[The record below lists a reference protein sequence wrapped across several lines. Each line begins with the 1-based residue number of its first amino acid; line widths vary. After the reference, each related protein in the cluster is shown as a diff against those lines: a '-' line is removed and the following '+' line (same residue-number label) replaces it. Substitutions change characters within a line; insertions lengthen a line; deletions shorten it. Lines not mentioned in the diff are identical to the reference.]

1 MSASSQERELWTWVD
16 SRTGQCVSLSS
27 TATRE
32 QAERQLEGWLARD
45 ARGKRPDL
53 HELMPFVVVARLDW
67 GNR

>member
-1 MSASSQERELWTWVD
+1 MSDTERELWTWMD
-16 SRTGQCVSLSS
+16 SRTGQRVSMSS

-53 HELMPFVVVARLDW
+53 HEMMPFIVVTRLKW
-67 GNR
+67 GGS